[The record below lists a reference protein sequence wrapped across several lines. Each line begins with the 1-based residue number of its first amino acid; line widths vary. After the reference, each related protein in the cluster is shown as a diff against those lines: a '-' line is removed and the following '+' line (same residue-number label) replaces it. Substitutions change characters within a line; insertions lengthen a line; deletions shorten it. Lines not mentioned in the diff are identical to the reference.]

1 MQVLKAA
8 AVQSN
13 AIQCNPMKRK
23 QNELKLKIDTKK
35 EDGTKKRIYK
45 MVITTII
52 VIM

>member
-8 AVQSN
+8 AVQFN
-13 AIQCNPMKRK
+13 ENRM
-23 QNELKLKIDTKK
+23 ELKMDAKEGRDTKK
-35 EDGTKKRIYK
+35 KESI